1 MQAAL
6 PQDRAKDKLEC
17 QEEIAQ
23 GDDHDHLGGIPDRV
37 SGKEKRT
44 IWDHGR
50 VIRSIRRSRMVHM

>member
-37 SGKEKRT
+37 SGKEKG
-44 IWDHGR
+44 GR
-50 VIRSIRRSRMVHM
+50 YGIMVALLDL